1 MDYSKMS
8 DQEINRLVARQFPET
23 YLFNEEGNPY
33 QLIPDS
39 MAVYSGIDFDE
50 VEFQPCGNPADAWPI
65 IADKKICLAFDVF
78 AEPQDGGGWVASP
91 AYGWETERA
100 RHDNPL
106 RAAMIVF
113 LKMQDSNNVPANPA
127 GPDIR

>member
-1 MDYSKMS
+1 MDCSKMS

-39 MAVYSGIDFDE
+39 MAAYSGSDFDE
-50 VEFQPCGNPADAWPI
+50 VEFQPCGNPSDAWPI
-65 IADKKICLAFDVF
+65 IVEHGIGIIPYKKGLSESWNVSTGLINGTTKDV
-78 AEPQDGGGWVASP
+78 
-91 AYGWETERA
+91 
-100 RHDNPL
+100 NPL

-113 LKMQDSNNVPANPA
+113 LMMQDSANVQDNPA
-127 GPDIR
+127 

>member
-8 DQEINRLVARQFPET
+8 DFEINRLVAKQFPEAC
-23 YLFNEEGNPY
+23 LFNEEGNPY

-39 MAVYSGIDFDE
+39 MAAYSGSDFDE

-65 IADKKICLAFDVF
+65 IIAELIALKPVALFVGGHRWFASKGEGDFGIKHAD
-78 AEPQDGGGWVASP
+78 E
-91 AYGWETERA
+91 
-100 RHDNPL
+100 NPL

-113 LKMQDSNNVPANPA
+113 LMMQESANAPANST
-127 GPDIR
+127 GTDLR